1 MICMR
6 GRKIEKSEEIDGMC
20 GANHDSEIGCSDRKD
35 GLGIRLRDV
44 ELSSLLN
51 VEKELSWNW
60 G

>member
-1 MICMR
+1 MR
-6 GRKIEKSEEIDGMC
+6 DRKIEKSEENDGMS
-20 GANHDSEIGCSDRKD
+20 GANHDSEIGCSDRQD

-51 VEKELSWNW
+51 VENQLSSNW